1 MCIIIHFVLLLGGLS
16 PTGKNRILPSASL
29 VNNLFKKS
37 EKKLKKSINNQ
48 MTAPNAPKISDRIK
62 FDKYIKN

>member
-29 VNNLFKKS
+29 VNKLFKKK
-37 EKKLKKSINNQ
+37 EKKSKKSTNNQ
-48 MTAPNAPKISDRIK
+48 MTAPNAPKINDRIK
-62 FDKYIKN
+62 VDKYINN